1 MFSLHENLYHYTR
14 AKTLI
19 DKILPS
25 KEIQFGSYQN
35 LNDPREAKTW
45 PFIFYTSNV
54 ETNDKFKSSVFEEVS
69 NYITQKTLILCCTQD
84 DPSVTDED
92 KDRDIRSGYGH
103 PRMWSQYAD
112 EHKGVCIVF
121 NKKSL
126 HKSILKKFGSKGL
139 YFGPVKYL
147 KTVTGPNSDA
157 YHIQYLDDILK
168 NGTPNVI
175 EPHIDKYNKELFFT
189 KHIDWQDEW
198 EYRWIFRSK
207 DDTPILISIADCIKA
222 VIVGNECT
230 AKDTGKIVSICATLG
245 IPVTK
250 LLQHGWSMSLMPI
263 DTDEKNVISLNGV
276 SFSTKI
282 PCTGVF
288 TQAHDNTGKI
298 RPILI
303 KNNGD
308 VIVVE

>member
-25 KEIQFGSYQN
+25 KAIQFGSYQN

-45 PFIFYTSNV
+45 PFVFYTSSV
-54 ETNDKFKSSVFEEVS
+54 DTNDKFKSSVFEEVS
-69 NYITQKTLILCCTQD
+69 NYITQKTLVLCCTQD
-84 DPSVTDED
+84 DPLVTDGD

-112 EHKGVCIVF
+112 DHKGVCIVL
-121 NKKSL
+121 NKNIL
-126 HKSILKKFGSKGL
+126 HKSILLKFGNKGL
-139 YFGPVKYL
+139 YYGPVSYL
-147 KTVTGPNSDA
+147 KTVSGPNSKA
-157 YHIQYLDDILK
+157 YDIQYLDDIL
-168 NGTPNVI
+168 NNSVSNVI
-175 EPHIDKYNKELFFT
+175 EPHLDKYNKELFFT

-198 EYRWIFRSK
+198 EYRWVFRSK
-207 DDTPILISIADCIKA
+207 DNTPILISISDCITA

-230 AKDTGKIVSICATLG
+230 EKDTSDIISICSTLG
-245 IPVTK
+245 IPVLK
-250 LLQHGWSMSLMPI
+250 LLQHGWSMSLLPI
-263 DTDEKNVISLNGV
+263 DTDEQNVISLNGV

-288 TQAHDNTGKI
+288 SQAHDNTGKT

-303 KNNGD
+303 KNNGE